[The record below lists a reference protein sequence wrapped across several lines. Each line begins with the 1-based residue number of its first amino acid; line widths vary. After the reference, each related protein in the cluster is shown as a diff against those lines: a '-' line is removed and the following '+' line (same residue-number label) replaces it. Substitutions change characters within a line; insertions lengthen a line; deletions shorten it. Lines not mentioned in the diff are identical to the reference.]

1 VIDFRYHLVSIV
13 AVFLALAIGIVVG
26 ATQLQSATVST
37 LDNQSKTEQ
46 QSISS
51 ERTQIRSLQN
61 QLGSAQRFAG
71 ASAPTLLAG
80 RLSDQRVVLVTAPG
94 ADSAIV
100 TGVSTAL
107 AQAGAKVTGQVAL
120 QPAFFVTS
128 TKNESSLQG
137 LAQRLAPPGF
147 VPVNAT
153 AQLSSDANIAAQ
165 NQAAQVIAA
174 ALVTTASPAAA
185 GQPAQ
190 DSSDLPAAQVQQI
203 VNGFAQQGFLQVT
216 PASSATPLEQATLA
230 VVVIPSS
237 PPSAGDTDPDNLGLI
252 SLAYQLR
259 VQSHGV
265 VVAGPLTG
273 SGAGSAIDELINGN
287 TGVQLSS
294 VDDADAE
301 QGQISVAEALS
312 GLLAGQRPQAYGVGT
327 GVVPAPGPDPTT
339 TPTPTPSKTP
349 AKSKS
354 GG

>member
-1 VIDFRYHLVSIV
+1 MIDFRYHLVSIV
-13 AVFLALAIGIVVG
+13 AVFLALAIGLVLG
-26 ATQLQSATVST
+26 ATQLQPETT
-37 LDNQSKTEQ
+37 RFLDNQSNTEKHQ
-46 QSISS
+46 IDSLQAQDRNLQS
-51 ERTQIRSLQN
+51 QIRS
-61 QLGSAQRFAG
+61 AQQFAQ
-71 ASAPTLLAG
+71 ASAPDLLAG
-80 RLSDQRVVLVTAPG
+80 RLSGQRVVLVTAPG

-120 QPAFFVTS
+120 QPAFFDTS
-128 TKNESSLQG
+128 AKNESSLDD
-137 LAQRLAPPGF
+137 LAQQLAPAGF
-147 VPVNAT
+147 VPVNPT

-174 ALVTTASPAAA
+174 ALVTTVSPAAA

-190 DSSDLPAAQVQQI
+190 DTADPPAAQI
-203 VNGFAQQGFLQVT
+203 LTGLANQGFLQVT
-216 PASSATPLEQATLA
+216 PASGATTLEPATLA

-237 PPSAGDTDPDNLGLI
+237 PPAAGDTDPDNLALI

-301 QGQISVAEALS
+301 QGQISVAEALY

-327 GVVPAPGPDPTT
+327 GVLPAPGPDPAPS
-339 TPTPTPSKTP
+339 PTPTPSKTP